1 MKGDSQM
8 ATFQDGSTI
17 SENTFA
23 GKTAVDVYRL
33 ITLRSMLKL
42 EMNTSM
48 RMSRHITALAA
59 AENMA
64 GKKFGRGVSG
74 RAKAFAWV
82 EAELARIENEE
93 RVD

>member
-1 MKGDSQM
+1 M
-8 ATFQDGSTI
+8 ATFKDGSTI

-23 GKTAVDVYRL
+23 GATAVDVYRL

-42 EMNTSM
+42 EMNTQM

-59 AENMA
+59 AENIA

-93 RVD
+93 RVA

>member
-1 MKGDSQM
+1 M
-8 ATFQDGSTI
+8 ATFKDGSSI

-23 GKTAVDVYRL
+23 GETAIDVYRL
-33 ITLRSMLKL
+33 ITLRSMLNL
-42 EMNTSM
+42 EMRSGM

-74 RAKAFAWV
+74 RTKALAWV
-82 EAELARIENEE
+82 EQELARIEVEE

>member
-17 SENTFA
+17 SDNTFA

-33 ITLRSMLKL
+33 ITLKSMLKL

-59 AENMA
+59 AENIA
-64 GKKFGRGVSG
+64 GQKFGRGVSG
-74 RAKAFAWV
+74 RAKAMAWV
-82 EAELARIENEE
+82 EAELARIDDEE